1 MQRRRCRQLPKAAPA
16 PPQLVRSS
24 RRLPGRRRRR
34 GGRSTEEE
42 IQSSG
47 SANQIG
53 GIRGLRA
60 ALSRRRHQASRTA
73 KLRRSAPRPEMG
85 KPPPRQR
92 GGPFGFVY
100 LYIIV
105 GVVISI
111 IAFGLCRSGLVY
123 SRFLVNYYFAV
134 SWHPMALG
142 EKSFA
147 SISWWVYAFLCV
159 YVCVWLNWSPGICWA
174 KIDNDN
180 FCRNC

>member
-123 SRFLVNYYFAV
+123 SRFLVNYYFFSELA
-134 SWHPMALG
+134 SDGARR
-142 EKSFA
+142 EKFC
-147 SISWWVYAFLCV
+147 IDLMVGICFP
-159 YVCVWLNWSPGICWA
+159 VCVCVVELVS
-174 KIDNDN
+174 
-180 FCRNC
+180 RNLLGKD